1 MEKKMDINKIK
12 NRQAAIM
19 RVSFLGARE
28 DWRRAESQIL
38 TLKGQFYQNQVGLRR
53 FPRPF

>member
-1 MEKKMDINKIK
+1 MEINKIK

-38 TLKGQFYQNQVGLRR
+38 TLKGQF
-53 FPRPF
+53 